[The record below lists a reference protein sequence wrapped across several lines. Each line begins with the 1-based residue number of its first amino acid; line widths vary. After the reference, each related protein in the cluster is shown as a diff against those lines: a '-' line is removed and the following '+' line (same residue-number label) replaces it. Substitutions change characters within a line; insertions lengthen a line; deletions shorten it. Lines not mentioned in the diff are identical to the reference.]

1 MSESMRST
9 AQTESSL
16 VKEGLRPH
24 RSALGD
30 ILRRARSK
38 PLGMGGGLIVFLMIV
53 VAILAPWLAPYDP
66 YEIHY
71 SSFLRP
77 PGGQYL
83 LGTDNLGRDI
93 LSRLIYGSRIS
104 LYVGL
109 LSVILGQL
117 GGGLLGLASG
127 YWGGKLDSIIQRA
140 MDCLMAFPML
150 VLALAVVA
158 ALGSSINNVIIAI
171 GLTQMPRACRTIR
184 SVALSVKEAQYVE
197 AARAIGC
204 NDWRILALHVLPQSL
219 APFIV
224 LTTMAL
230 GWAITVEA
238 SLSFLGV
245 GTPPPEPS
253 WGVMMSAEGLEYIER
268 APWIAILP
276 GISISL
282 AVLGFNLLGDALRDI
297 LDPRLRT

>member
-1 MSESMRST
+1 MRSAAET
-9 AQTESSL
+9 QATLERVSL
-16 VKEGLRPH
+16 EPQRH
-24 RSALGD
+24 FFRDA
-30 ILRRARSK
+30 LRRARTK
-38 PLGMGGGLIVFLMIV
+38 PLGMGGGVIVFFMVV
-53 VAILAPWLAPYDP
+53 VAVLAPALAPYDP

-71 SSFLRP
+71 GSFLLP
-77 PGGQYL
+77 PGSQYV

-109 LSVILGQL
+109 LSVILGQI
-117 GGGLLGLASG
+117 GGGVLGLVSG
-127 YWGGKLDSIIQRA
+127 YFGGKIDAAIQRA
-140 MDCLMAFPML
+140 MDSLMAFPML
-150 VLALAVVA
+150 VLALAIVA
-158 ALGSSINNVIIAI
+158 ALGSSINNVVIAI
-171 GLTQMPRACRTIR
+171 GLTQMPRAARTIR
-184 SVALSVKEAQYVE
+184 SVAMSVKEAQYVE

-204 NDWRILALHVLPQSL
+204 GDLRILVVHVLPQSL

-230 GWAITVEA
+230 GFAITVEA

-268 APWIAILP
+268 MPWIAILP
-276 GISISL
+276 GISISV
-282 AVLGFNLLGDALRDI
+282 AVLGFNLLGDALRDL
-297 LDPRLRT
+297 LDPRLRS